1 MTSPLGREDRQLSQL
16 VNLAKDAIGDELTAE
31 ERQGIS
37 RLEQKLAERSAPGR
51 HRLVVGSVL
60 AAAAAA
66 AIVVGVARREHPLAI
81 NVVNGTVSDAGYLR
95 ASEGAQAVVQF
106 SDGSEVRFDNGARTR
121 VGELNAHGARFMI
134 ESGTAHVHVVPVPGA
149 KWAVEAG
156 PYTIVV
162 TGTEFEVGWAMFDEV
177 LDVHL
182 RKGSVIV
189 KGPLTGEGL
198 TMAGGQHLTA
208 DIKEARVVINEEHSD
223 SASLPAGST
232 LGGTPG
238 AGAAET
244 QAAGTDETQDTPAEP
259 AGPGRAAAPHVV
271 RGGEETTLGWSA
283 LVGQGDFGSVLGDAE
298 RRGLAN
304 VLAKASIDDLTALA
318 DAARYSRR
326 PDIARRALA
335 AERSRFPR
343 SRQARD
349 AAFFLGGLAEG
360 EGAALEWYE
369 RYLGDSP
376 SGTYASQALGRKM
389 MAVRHLQGEAAARV
403 IAGEY
408 MSRFPGGPYA
418 SSAQKLLKP

>member
-1 MTSPLGREDRQLSQL
+1 MTSPVGREDQHLSHL
-16 VNLAKDAIGDELTAE
+16 VNLAKDAIGDELTAQ
-31 ERQGIS
+31 ERQGFS
-37 RLEQKLAERSAPGR
+37 RLEQKLAERPTPLRRNIMLGSA
-51 HRLVVGSVL
+51 L

-66 AIVVGVARREHPLAI
+66 ALVVGVARREHPLSI

-95 ASEGAQAVVQF
+95 ASEGAQAIVQF

-134 ESGTAHVHVVPVPGA
+134 ESGTAHVHVMPLPGA

-223 SASLPAGST
+223 RASLPGGVAPDSTGS
-232 LGGTPG
+232 
-238 AGAAET
+238 AAE
-244 QAAGTDETQDTPAEP
+244 AGRSDETQDAPPEP
-259 AGPGRAAAPHVV
+259 AAPGRAAGPHVV
-271 RGGEETTLGWSA
+271 RGGEETTLGWSG
-283 LVGQGDFGSVLGDAE
+283 LVGQGDFASVLGDAE

-326 PDIARRALA
+326 PDIARRALG
-335 AERSRFPR
+335 AEQSRFPR

-360 EGAALEWYE
+360 DGAALEWYE
-369 RYLGDSP
+369 RYLTDSP
-376 SGTYASQALGRKM
+376 NGTYASQALGRKM
-389 MAVRHLQGEAAARV
+389 MAVRRLQGEAAART
-403 IAGEY
+403 IAAEY
-408 MSRFPGGPYA
+408 MNRFPGGPYA

>member
-1 MTSPLGREDRQLSQL
+1 
-16 VNLAKDAIGDELTAE
+16 
-31 ERQGIS
+31 
-37 RLEQKLAERSAPGR
+37 
-51 HRLVVGSVL
+51 
-60 AAAAAA
+60 
-66 AIVVGVARREHPLAI
+66 
-81 NVVNGTVSDAGYLR
+81 
-95 ASEGAQAVVQF
+95 
-106 SDGSEVRFDNGARTR
+106 
-121 VGELNAHGARFMI
+121 
-134 ESGTAHVHVVPVPGA
+134 
-149 KWAVEAG
+149 
-156 PYTIVV
+156 
-162 TGTEFEVGWAMFDEV
+162 MFDEV

-198 TMAGGQHLTA
+198 TMVGGQHLTA
-208 DIKEARVVINEEHSD
+208 EIKEARVVINEEHSD
-223 SASLPAGST
+223 SASLATDPAPDPVAPSASPSAEEQSGRS
-232 LGGTPG
+232 
-238 AGAAET
+238 AET
-244 QAAGTDETQDTPAEP
+244 QDNASANPSHAAGS
-259 AGPGRAAAPHVV
+259 RVV

-283 LVGQGDFGSVLGDAE
+283 LVGQGEFAAVLDDAE

-326 PDIARRALA
+326 PDVARRALS

-360 EGAALEWYE
+360 DSAALEWYDH
-369 RYLGDSP
+369 YLTDSP
-376 SGTYASQALGRKM
+376 NGTYASQALGRKM

-408 MSRFPGGPYA
+408 MDRFPGGPYA

>member
-16 VNLAKDAIGDELTAE
+16 VDLAKDAMGDELNAQ
-31 ERQGIS
+31 ERQGFS
-37 RLEQKLAERSAPGR
+37 RLEQKLAERPAPLRRGW
-51 HRLVVGSVL
+51 VVGSVL

-66 AIVVGVARREHPLAI
+66 ALVVGVARREHPLSI

-95 ASEGAQAVVQF
+95 ASEGAQAIVQF

-121 VGELNAHGARFMI
+121 VSELNAHGARFMI
-134 ESGTAHVHVVPVPGA
+134 ESGTAHVHVMPLRGA

-198 TMAGGQHLTA
+198 TMASGQHLTA

-223 SASLPAGST
+223 SASLPSGSS
-232 LGGTPG
+232 LDGTPS
-238 AGAAET
+238 ADA
-244 QAAGTDETQDTPAEP
+244 QANRSDEAQDTPSEP
-259 AGPGRAAAPHVV
+259 SGPGRAAGPRVV

-283 LVGQGDFGSVLGDAE
+283 LVGQGDFGAVLGDAE
-298 RRGLAN
+298 RRGLSN

-326 PDIARRALA
+326 PDIAKRALS

-360 EGAALEWYE
+360 EGPALEWYE
-369 RYLGDSP
+369 RWRS
-376 SGTYASQALGRKM
+376 
-389 MAVRHLQGEAAARV
+389 AAR
-403 IAGEY
+403 
-408 MSRFPGGPYA
+408 
-418 SSAQKLLKP
+418 